1 MWYYALMDYGVM
13 VKKKF
18 RNPDRKSIRY
28 QRQSPFQGSD
38 RQIRGMILRILLEES
53 QISPLQLSQKL
64 RIDQERLKRITRA
77 LKEEGLIQTIGRNFT
92 IG

>member
-13 VKKKF
+13 EKKKF
-18 RNPDRKSIRY
+18 RNSDRKSIRY
-28 QRQSPFQGSD
+28 QRESSFQGSD

-64 RIDQERLKRITRA
+64 SIDQERLKRITRA
-77 LKEEGLIQTIGRNFT
+77 LKEKGLIQTIGRNFT